1 MESIW
6 SAETKLPEFQKLN
19 GDIKTDVLI
28 IGGGISGILTAY
40 MLKQQGID
48 CIVAE
53 GDKICS
59 GTTKNTTAKIT
70 SQHGLIYQDIIKNI
84 GKEKTKM
91 YYEINQTAIDKY
103 RELCQ
108 GIDCDFKTA
117 DNYVYSVGHKEKL
130 ERELDALHRSGI
142 NADYSDRLALP
153 FSTAG
158 AVRFKNQA
166 QFNPLKFIAS
176 ITEKLKIYENTF
188 IREIQNG
195 TAIYDYGNIT
205 ADKIVVASHF
215 PFINKHGSYFLK
227 LYQHRSYVIAL
238 KNAAEL
244 NGMYVDEDKKG
255 LSFRNYGD
263 YLILG
268 GGSHR
273 TGKDGGNW
281 NELRKFAQKYY
292 PKSVE
297 KYSWSAQDCMSLD
310 SIPYIGRY
318 SKRTHEL
325 YTITGFN
332 KWGMTGA
339 MSGAMIISDM
349 ITGKEN
355 AYAGIFDPSRS
366 VMKPQLFINLAETT
380 VNFFKPTL
388 KRCPHLGCALKWN
401 KAEHSWDCP
410 CHGSRFT
417 ENGKLI
423 DNPATGNIKK

>member
-117 DNYVYSVGHKEKL
+117 DNYVYSVGDKEKL

-166 QFNPLKFIAS
+166 QFIL
-176 ITEKLKIYENTF
+176 
-188 IREIQNG
+188 
-195 TAIYDYGNIT
+195 
-205 ADKIVVASHF
+205 
-215 PFINKHGSYFLK
+215 
-227 LYQHRSYVIAL
+227 
-238 KNAAEL
+238 
-244 NGMYVDEDKKG
+244 
-255 LSFRNYGD
+255 LS
-263 YLILG
+263 L
-268 GGSHR
+268 
-273 TGKDGGNW
+273 
-281 NELRKFAQKYY
+281 LR
-292 PKSVE
+292 
-297 KYSWSAQDCMSLD
+297 
-310 SIPYIGRY
+310 R
-318 SKRTHEL
+318 
-325 YTITGFN
+325 
-332 KWGMTGA
+332 
-339 MSGAMIISDM
+339 
-349 ITGKEN
+349 
-355 AYAGIFDPSRS
+355 
-366 VMKPQLFINLAETT
+366 
-380 VNFFKPTL
+380 
-388 KRCPHLGCALKWN
+388 
-401 KAEHSWDCP
+401 
-410 CHGSRFT
+410 
-417 ENGKLI
+417 
-423 DNPATGNIKK
+423 